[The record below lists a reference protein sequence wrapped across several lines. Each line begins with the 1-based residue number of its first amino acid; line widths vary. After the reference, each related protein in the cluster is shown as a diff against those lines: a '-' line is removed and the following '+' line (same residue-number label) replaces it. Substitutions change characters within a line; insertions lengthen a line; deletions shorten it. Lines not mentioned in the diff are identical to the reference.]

1 MESALFS
8 GLQGLFLGVANLGL
22 GQVIMILV
30 GSALLYLGI
39 KKGYEPLLL
48 VPIGFGA
55 ILVNI
60 PLADMMGEEGFLRFF
75 YDAGVLTEVFPLLI
89 FIGIGAMTDFQPLLE
104 NPKIILLGAAGQFGI
119 FLTLLLALALGFDKL
134 DAVAVAIIGACDGPT
149 AIYVS
154 SKFAPHLLG
163 AMIDFG
169 PVLANPIVLLFGA
182 AGQFGIFL
190 TLFLALWLG
199 FLRQEAVSIA
209 VIGACDGPTAI
220 FVTSRYAPALLPA
233 VSIAAYSYMSLV
245 PLIQPP
251 IMRLLTTD
259 RERKIVMGVVKQPV
273 SKTTKILFPIVVTIF
288 ASILAPKG
296 APLIGTVMLGNL
308 MKESGVVDRLK
319 SASENEIANI
329 VTLLLGLCI
338 GATMEADKFLRAQTL
353 LILGLGFV
361 AISLDTAVGVLFGKL
376 MCFLTGGKINPLIGA
391 AGISAFPMSARVVQ
405 AEGQK
410 YNKKN
415 YLLMHAMSANAGG
428 QIGSVI
434 AAAVMLSVL
443 QGMGIIGG

>member
-1 MESALFS
+1 MTSALGY
-8 GLQGLFLGVANLGL
+8 GLQGLIYGL
-22 GQVIMILV
+22 VNIGIGHVIMIV
-30 GSALLYLGI
+30 IASVLLFLGI

-60 PLADMMGEEGFLRFF
+60 PLSEMMAEGGFIRFF
-75 YDAGVLTEVFPLLI
+75 YDIGVRTEIFPLLI
-89 FIGIGAMTDFQPLLE
+89 FLGIGSMTDFQPLLQ

-119 FLTLLLALALGFDKL
+119 FITLLLALALGFDKL

-154 SKFAPHLLG
+154 SKFAPHMLG
-163 AMIDFG
+163 A
-169 PVLANPIVLLFGA
+169 
-182 AGQFGIFL
+182 
-190 TLFLALWLG
+190 
-199 FLRQEAVSIA
+199 VS
-209 VIGACDGPTAI
+209 V
-220 FVTSRYAPALLPA
+220 
-233 VSIAAYSYMSLV
+233 AAYSYMSLV

-251 IMRLLTTD
+251 IMRALTTEN
-259 RERKIVMGVVKQPV
+259 ERRIVMGAAKLEPI
-273 SKTTKILFPIVVTIF
+273 SKTTKIIFPIAVTIF

-308 MKESGVVDRLK
+308 LRESGCVERLK

-338 GATMEADKFLRAQTL
+338 GATMEADRFLKAQTL
-353 LILGLGFV
+353 LVLLLGFT
-361 AISLDTAVGVLFGKL
+361 AISLDTAVGILFGKA
-376 MCFLTGGKINPLIGA
+376 MCALTGGKINPLIGA

-405 AEGQK
+405 TEGQK

-443 QGMGIIGG
+443 QGMGIVGG

>member
-1 MESALFS
+1 METALAA
-8 GLQGLFLGVANLGL
+8 GLQALLVGFTHLEL
-22 GQVIMILV
+22 GQVVMILI
-30 GSALLYLGI
+30 GSLLLYLGI
-39 KKGYEPLLL
+39 GKGFEPLLL
-48 VPIGFGA
+48 LPIGFGA

-60 PLADMMGEEGFLRFF
+60 PMAGLMEEEGVLRFF
-75 YDAGVLTEVFPLLI
+75 YDTGVLTEVFPILI

-134 DAVAVAIIGACDGPT
+134 DAVAVAVIGACDGPT

-154 SKFAPHLLG
+154 SKFAPHMLG
-163 AMIDFG
+163 A
-169 PVLANPIVLLFGA
+169 
-182 AGQFGIFL
+182 
-190 TLFLALWLG
+190 
-199 FLRQEAVSIA
+199 VS
-209 VIGACDGPTAI
+209 V
-220 FVTSRYAPALLPA
+220 
-233 VSIAAYSYMSLV
+233 AAYSYMSLV

-251 IMRLLTTD
+251 IMRALTTD
-259 RERKIVMGVVKQPV
+259 KERQIVMGAAKRQPI
-273 SKTTKILFPIVVTIF
+273 SKATKIVFPIVVTIF

-296 APLIGTVMLGNL
+296 APLIGTIMLGNL
-308 MKESGVVDRLK
+308 MRESGVVDRLK
-319 SASENEIANI
+319 SASENEITNI

-338 GATMEADKFLRAQTL
+338 GATMEADKFLRGQTL
-353 LILGLGFV
+353 LVLGLGFV
-361 AISLDTAVGVLFGKL
+361 AICLDTAVGVLFGKL
-376 MCFLTGGKINPLIGA
+376 MCLLTGGKINPLIGA

-434 AAAVMLSVL
+434 AASVMLSVL
-443 QGMGIIGG
+443 QGMGIVGG

>member
-1 MESALFS
+1 MESALTS
-8 GLQGLFLGVANLGL
+8 GLQGLFLGVIHLTP
-22 GQVIMILV
+22 GQAVMILV
-30 GSALLYLGI
+30 GCGLLYLGI
-39 KKGYEPLLL
+39 RKGYEPLLL
-48 VPIGFGA
+48 LPIGFGA

-60 PLADMMGEEGFLRFF
+60 PLADMMAKDGFLRVI
-75 YDAGVLTEVFPLLI
+75 YDFGVLTEIFPLLI

-119 FLTLLLALALGFDKL
+119 FLTLLLALAVGFDKL

-154 SKFAPHLLG
+154 SKFAPHMLG
-163 AMIDFG
+163 A
-169 PVLANPIVLLFGA
+169 
-182 AGQFGIFL
+182 
-190 TLFLALWLG
+190 
-199 FLRQEAVSIA
+199 VS
-209 VIGACDGPTAI
+209 V
-220 FVTSRYAPALLPA
+220 
-233 VSIAAYSYMSLV
+233 AAYSYMSLV

-251 IMRLLTTD
+251 IMRALTTD
-259 RERKIVMGVVKQPV
+259 KERKIVMGIAKRPV
-273 SKTTKILFPIVVTIF
+273 SKTAKIVFPIVVTIF

-308 MKESGVVDRLK
+308 MRESGVVERLK
-319 SASENEIANI
+319 SASENEITNI
-329 VTLLLGLCI
+329 VTLLLGLSI
-338 GATMEADKFLRAQTL
+338 GATMEAANFLRGETL
-353 LILGLGFV
+353 LVLALGLV
-361 AISLDTAVGVLFGKL
+361 AIGLDTAVGVLFGKA

-405 AEGQK
+405 VEGQK
-410 YNKKN
+410 YNKKS